1 MIELVDIAWRVG
13 EFSLSDLNCVVPEG
27 KYSVLMGKTGCGKST
42 VVELICGLREPSSGQ
57 LLIGGE
63 EVTLKPPGE
72 RNIGYVPQDGALF
85 PTMTVSEQIGF
96 GLKIRRRAEAD
107 IEKAV
112 STLARELGLEELL
125 NRMPVGLSG
134 GERQRVALGRA
145 LAVQPKVLLLDEPLS
160 ALDEDARDEMV
171 ELLKRIQIE
180 HSVTVL
186 HVTHSSREAE
196 QLADVVLRMEGGKIR
211 IVE

>member
-1 MIELVDIAWRVG
+1 MIELVDIGWRVG

-96 GLKIRRRAEAD
+96 GLKIRRRSEAE

-125 NRMPVGLSG
+125 NRMPDGLSG

-211 IVE
+211 MVE

>member
-1 MIELVDIAWRVG
+1 
-13 EFSLSDLNCVVPEG
+13 
-27 KYSVLMGKTGCGKST
+27 
-42 VVELICGLREPSSGQ
+42 
-57 LLIGGE
+57 
-63 EVTLKPPGE
+63 
-72 RNIGYVPQDGALF
+72 
-85 PTMTVSEQIGF
+85 MTVREQIGF
-96 GLKIRRRAEAD
+96 GLKIRRRADAE
-107 IEKAV
+107 IEEAV
-112 STLARELGLEELL
+112 STLAWELGLEELL
-125 NRMPVGLSG
+125 NRMPDGLSG

-160 ALDEDARDEMV
+160 ALDEDTRDEMA

-211 IVE
+211 VVE